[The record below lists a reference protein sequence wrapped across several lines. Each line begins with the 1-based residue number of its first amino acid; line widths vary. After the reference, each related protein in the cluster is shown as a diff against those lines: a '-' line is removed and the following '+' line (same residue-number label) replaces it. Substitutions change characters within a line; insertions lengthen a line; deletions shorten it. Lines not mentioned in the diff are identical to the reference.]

1 MGRESSIPVR
11 VGHFYSCCA
20 ESAFCCKENAL
31 EYTVQYQSD
40 DVVMVAIQALSWH
53 FLRSCDASCDELSA
67 WKGRSGLS
75 LRATV

>member
-31 EYTVQYQSD
+31 EY
-40 DVVMVAIQALSWH
+40 VAPYDKILIAIEIGRAEIRA
-53 FLRSCDASCDELSA
+53 FEDCAS
-67 WKGRSGLS
+67 KS
-75 LRATV
+75 LPERPPQCPARGFHAAVS